1 MAFGRGPSGVYEKPK
16 RSCPTV
22 VLPPIGPP
30 ASASAQAAE
39 PVYKSK
45 RRRKPKSLED
55 LGRYTATSGCY
66 ELIDEL
72 MQSVLLER
80 PAAVLPH
87 LVQHCREKT
96 ALSKE
101 DRAQLEH
108 KFEQGKL
115 LSAEEMDAL
124 RNGSAHPVA
133 AEAFRLLSRPLPDTR
148 TGHRHRV
155 GPLGAAGGGVAPG
168 LTPWV
173 GAAGQKGVRIDIHA
187 ISIGAL

>member
-80 PAAVLPH
+80 PAAVLPPAESSPDY
-87 LVQHCREKT
+87 LDN
-96 ALSKE
+96 ALHDE
-101 DRAQLEH
+101 RAVLTEAQDRA
-108 KFEQGKL
+108 
-115 LSAEEMDAL
+115 
-124 RNGSAHPVA
+124 
-133 AEAFRLLSRPLPDTR
+133 
-148 TGHRHRV
+148 
-155 GPLGAAGGGVAPG
+155 
-168 LTPWV
+168 
-173 GAAGQKGVRIDIHA
+173 
-187 ISIGAL
+187 